1 MAKRIRKHI
10 SIQGEK
16 KWFTGENE
24 LEVIL
29 KVASALVENGAL
41 TTAPKEKHNFREYA
55 TNWFTV
61 YCKPNIAEVT
71 AITYE
76 RQLKNH
82 IYPALGDKDLEDIT
96 TQDVQ
101 EMFNAMRKENAKST
115 KTKVKNVLN
124 MIFEQALEEGLMQR
138 NPLRSKNLRI
148 VGAKSQTVEP
158 YSVEQMCF
166 LASQIGNVQKE
177 TDRNFLAL
185 LCVHPLRPE
194 EALGLRG
201 KDVDLRNGVIHIR
214 QVVTHP
220 DRNKPIV
227 KEPKTEE
234 SKRDIELVTE
244 IIPYLTPCAADAFF
258 IGGEA
263 PLTYQQVKRACER
276 IRKDICFPEKITPRR
291 FRPTVLT
298 DLYAQTKDIKMTQ
311 YAAGHTTAAMTL
323 KHYVNGRSARTGTA
337 ASVASAY
344 GLSAVKA
351 STN

>member
-16 KWFTGENE
+16 KWFTGESE

-29 KVASALVENGAL
+29 KVVSALVENSAL
-41 TTAPKEKHNFREYA
+41 TAAPKGKHNFREYA
-55 TNWFTV
+55 TNWFIV
-61 YCKPNIAEVT
+61 YCKPNIAEV
-71 AITYE
+71 AAVIYE

-101 EMFNAMRKENAKST
+101 ERFNAMRKENAKST

-124 MIFEQALEEGLMQR
+124 MIFDQALEEGLMQR
-138 NPLRSKNLRI
+138 SPLRSKNLRI

-214 QVVTHP
+214 QVVTTQTGISP
-220 DRNKPIV
+220 SSR
-227 KEPKTEE
+227 
-234 SKRDIELVTE
+234 R
-244 IIPYLTPCAADAFF
+244 
-258 IGGEA
+258 
-263 PLTYQQVKRACER
+263 
-276 IRKDICFPEKITPRR
+276 PRR
-291 FRPTVLT
+291 RK
-298 DLYAQTKDIKMTQ
+298 A
-311 YAAGHTTAAMTL
+311 
-323 KHYVNGRSARTGTA
+323 NGI
-337 ASVASAY
+337 
-344 GLSAVKA
+344 
-351 STN
+351 